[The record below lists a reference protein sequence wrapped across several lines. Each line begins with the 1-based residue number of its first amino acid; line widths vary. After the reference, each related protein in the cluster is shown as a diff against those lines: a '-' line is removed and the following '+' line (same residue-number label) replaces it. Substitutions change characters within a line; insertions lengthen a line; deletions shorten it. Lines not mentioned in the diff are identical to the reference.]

1 MGRSMTPAYRVPRHA
16 LAALVLIGTAS
27 SQAAAGDAEMRQDS
41 WRGCLRRHFAL
52 QASLTGRDLA
62 ADAAFHAC
70 RDAEDAYLAALS
82 ASPLLDIDDV
92 ARARPAL
99 SGRVRAWL
107 VGNRAT
113 GG

>member
-1 MGRSMTPAYRVPRHA
+1 MTPAYRASRRV
-16 LAALVLIGTAS
+16 LAALLLIGAAS
-27 SQAAAGDAEMRQDS
+27 PQAAAGDAGIRQDA

-52 QASLTGRDLA
+52 HASLTGRDPA

-82 ASPLLDIDDV
+82 ASPWLDADDV

-99 SGRVRAWL
+99 AGRIRAWL
-107 VGNRAT
+107 VGRRVS

>member
-1 MGRSMTPAYRVPRHA
+1 MTPPYRASRLA
-16 LAALVLIGTAS
+16 LAALLVIGTAS
-27 SQAAAGDAEMRQDS
+27 RAAAGDAEIRQAS
-41 WRGCLRRHFAL
+41 WRDCLSRHFAL
-52 QASLTGRDLA
+52 HASLTGRDLA

-82 ASPLLDIDDV
+82 ASPWLDTDDI

-99 SGRVRAWL
+99 AGRIRAWL
-107 VGNRAT
+107 VGGRSA

>member
-1 MGRSMTPAYRVPRHA
+1 MTPAYRASRNA
-16 LAALVLIGTAS
+16 LAALLVIGAAAS
-27 SQAAAGDAEMRQDS
+27 RAAAGDAAIREDS
-41 WRGCLRRHFAL
+41 WRDCLGRHFAL
-52 QASLTGRDLA
+52 HASLTGRDLA

-82 ASPLLDIDDV
+82 ASPLLDIDDI

-99 SGRVRAWL
+99 AGRIRAWL
-107 VGNRAT
+107 VGGRAA